1 MKKMLTEAPQNTL
14 ARLMKRLYETE
25 LNTSKGGNL
34 SMQVPEGRWCTPS
47 GLDKADMHPEDMMFF
62 RQDGAVVGKHDVS
75 IETYIHMNIMD
86 RCAGR
91 RAVIHVHALPLIA
104 YSVMHSAPNPRL
116 YPNYLMEQKL
126 PVTPFRIP
134 GSQAL
139 ADELVNAF
147 NETGATAA
155 ILANHGA
162 FFADEN
168 IYRALES
175 LESMVALCRTEQAS
189 ACLGQ
194 TAVMPENAGE
204 ILAGYRQEK
213 LEETDCKTP
222 SVQELHI
229 MEEVAKL
236 HARAYR
242 KLLFRANSGT
252 IAARINETDFIM
264 PMDDCDR
271 LALRVPEDF
280 VIIRSGSIP
289 HGSGQ
294 PRDAAFLAKLFAA
307 HAGVQAVS
315 IAQPPNA
322 MAFAVTQAK
331 LESRVLPESFS
342 KLRFL
347 RRLPFGSLDSRS
359 FCAADWDPARG
370 PVQVLDN
377 ECIVCTGKNIFDA
390 FECCELVEE
399 YGRIQVCAA
408 QMGREMIALSDEELK
423 VVLLEEERKA
433 KTDLERYQNR
443 IRT

>member
-1 MKKMLTEAPQNTL
+1 MKKMLRHPPQNTL
-14 ARLMKRLYETE
+14 PWLMKRLYETE

-34 SMQVPEGRWCTPS
+34 SMQMPDGRWCTPS
-47 GLDKADMHPEDMMFF
+47 GLDKADMQPEDMMFF
-62 RQDGAVVGKHDVS
+62 RPDGAVVGRHDVS

-86 RCAGR
+86 RCNR
-91 RAVIHVHALPLIA
+91 KAVIHVHALPLIA
-104 YSVMHSAPNPRL
+104 YSVMHRAPNPRL
-116 YPNYLMEQKL
+116 YPNYLMGQKL

-134 GSQAL
+134 GSQML

-175 LESMVALCRTEQAS
+175 LESTVALCRTEQAA
-189 ACLGQ
+189 ACLGEP
-194 TAVMPENAGE
+194 AFMPENAEE
-204 ILAGYRQEK
+204 ILDGYMQAK
-213 LEETDCKTP
+213 AEEYLPEAP
-222 SVQELHI
+222 SEEALRT
-229 MEEVAKL
+229 MEELSKL

-242 KLLFRANSGT
+242 KLLFTVGSGT
-252 IAARINETDFIM
+252 IAARINETDFVM

-271 LALRVPEDF
+271 LTLSASEDF
-280 VIIRSGSIP
+280 IIVRNGKIPKGSP
-289 HGSGQ
+289 Q
-294 PRDAAFLAKLFAA
+294 PRHAAFLAELFKAYPGI
-307 HAGVQAVS
+307 HAVS

-347 RRLPFGSLDSRS
+347 RRLPFGSLDARK
-359 FCAADWDPARG
+359 FCAADWDPAQG
-370 PVQVLDN
+370 PVRVLDN

-399 YGRIQVCAA
+399 YGRIQVCSA
-408 QMGREMIALSDEELK
+408 QMGGQMIALSDEQLAE
-423 VVLLEEERKA
+423 VLFEEERKA
-433 KTDLERYQNR
+433 MTDMERYQTR
-443 IRT
+443 IRN